1 MKHLLGPF
9 AVVLACTLLSLPRP
23 AAAQVPDVTLKSIS
37 TPDKVETG
45 LGILEFK
52 DGAPTTETMQK
63 VYDSLD
69 YVRGVDAFMNSFSGA
84 SAYAIRE
91 GFHSIGAEDNT
102 VVIFSEL
109 MDSNSL
115 FLTANADTIY
125 TLAILDLTK
134 GPLVIEVPAMALG
147 TLNDMW
153 FGWIIDI
160 GFPGPDR
167 GEGGKYLILPP
178 GYDGP
183 LPDSGFHVGRSR
195 TTHVLYAVRAFMENN
210 DPKPAVAAIKKSL
223 KIYPYTPGGVG
234 TSIATALAGKV
245 RLEGNRPVPPTK
257 FVEASGKSFNTIPP
271 NDFSYFEMLNKLVQM
286 EPATSF
292 DTELVGQL
300 AAIGIVKGKPFNP
313 DARMKKI
320 LSDAAAVGN
329 AAGRALN
336 WHSSEYP
343 GWSYYPGSM
352 WANMLWQGGYNFET
366 PPPMIT
372 KEGFFK
378 PLPPTGARTLDSR
391 TAFYYGYTMD
401 SPGMIMRLPNVGSQY
416 LMGFL
421 DADKNPLDGGKT
433 YKVTLPKDIPAG
445 KFWSFTVYDNQTR
458 SMLRTPQRYPRAGS
472 QTYPTAA
479 AVAKPDGA
487 TTIYFGPSKPA
498 NAKDGN
504 WIQTMPNKG
513 WFTILRLYSPL
524 GPFFTKRWRPSE
536 IELVK

>member
-479 AVAKPDGA
+479 AVANPDGA

>member
-292 DTELVGQL
+292 DTELLGQL

-504 WIQTMPNKG
+504 WIQTIPNKG

-524 GPFFTKRWRPSE
+524 GPFFTKQWRPSE
-536 IELVK
+536 IEVVK